1 MPRQIYTASAD
12 QTLGIWDVETGERV
26 RKWKG
31 HSLVVNSCS
40 VSRNVPE
47 LVVSGS
53 DDGCVKIWDAREKN
67 AVETFQD
74 DFQVTAA
81 CFSDSG
87 DMVFTGGIDNEI
99 KVGAIYMAG
108 LSQLDCVSHS
118 NFTRHGIFVRK
129 PLHILFPDTQT
140 PLLV

>member
-1 MPRQIYTASAD
+1 M
-12 QTLGIWDVETGERV
+12 ETGERI

-31 HSLVVNSCS
+31 HSMVVNSCS
-40 VSRNVPE
+40 VSRNGPE

-74 DFQVTAA
+74 DYQVTSA

-99 KVGAIYMAG
+99 KV
-108 LSQLDCVSHS
+108 SQSEVEARLEQV
-118 NFTRHGIFVRK
+118 
-129 PLHILFPDTQT
+129 
-140 PLLV
+140 